1 MSDFVNEKMR
11 LLGSKRSVIRELFE
25 YANKRRAEIGE
36 ENVFDFS
43 IGSPSA
49 PTPEAVT
56 DEMISL
62 LKNTPPACLHG
73 YTSAQGAPAVRQKIA
88 QHIRSAFHASASADL
103 IYVTCGASAGLAVT
117 LSALLNDG
125 DEAIVFA
132 PFFPEY
138 KVFIEGAGGKMVC
151 AKCREKDFSIDF
163 ESLANALS
171 AKTKVVIINSPNNP
185 TGKVISESELKK
197 LGEMLSAC
205 EKKYGAPIYL
215 LADEPYR
222 EIVFSDITVPY
233 APLYYKNTI
242 VCYSYSK
249 TLTLPGERIGYVSV
263 SPEAERAKAVY
274 EAVCGAGRM
283 HGYVCA
289 PALLQYTIANT
300 LGITSD
306 MNYYAKNRDLLY
318 SALVSYGYECIRP
331 EGAFYLFMKALEADA
346 NIFCERAKKHELIL
360 VPSDDFYYPGY
371 VRISYCVPFSRVEK
385 SLPAFKA
392 LIKEYS
398 ETKE

>member
-1 MSDFVNEKMR
+1 MADFVNEKMR

-138 KVFIEGAGGKMVC
+138 KVFIEGAEGKWCVRNA
-151 AKCREKDFSIDF
+151 AKRIFR
-163 ESLANALS
+163 L
-171 AKTKVVIINSPNNP
+171 
-185 TGKVISESELKK
+185 IS
-197 LGEMLSAC
+197 
-205 EKKYGAPIYL
+205 
-215 LADEPYR
+215 
-222 EIVFSDITVPY
+222 
-233 APLYYKNTI
+233 
-242 VCYSYSK
+242 
-249 TLTLPGERIGYVSV
+249 
-263 SPEAERAKAVY
+263 
-274 EAVCGAGRM
+274 
-283 HGYVCA
+283 
-289 PALLQYTIANT
+289 
-300 LGITSD
+300 
-306 MNYYAKNRDLLY
+306 NR
-318 SALVSYGYECIRP
+318 SQTRFP
-331 EGAFYLFMKALEADA
+331 QRQKW
-346 NIFCERAKKHELIL
+346 
-360 VPSDDFYYPGY
+360 
-371 VRISYCVPFSRVEK
+371 
-385 SLPAFKA
+385 
-392 LIKEYS
+392 
-398 ETKE
+398 